1 MYSITYVYTYSTCIS
16 HVSYSLYLYRRYIMP
31 MYLNTHAPTYF
42 SVKNYTIDNAYSHIV
57 LLLIYY
63 LHIHTL
69 SYIYFYNPIH
79 IHLLI
84 YYTCSY
90 TNLHILLYIHLY
102 IHAHV
107 GEDQTPPWVT
117 ELLNSGML
125 LEVHKF
131 SKFIHGCA
139 VLLPDEV
146 CMSSVYILL

>member
-90 TNLHILLYIHLY
+90 TNLHILIYIHISIPLFTHTLTY
-102 IHAHV
+102 RRGPDPSLGHGAPQLGHAIRSAQV
-107 GEDQTPPWVT
+107 LQ
-117 ELLNSGML
+117 
-125 LEVHKF
+125 VHTWL
-131 SKFIHGCA
+131 C
-139 VLLPDEV
+139 
-146 CMSSVYILL
+146 CTTTR